1 MKITELQLRKI
12 IREEIQKLNEAR
24 LKDIVPDIIFT
35 AAKYTNQKLD
45 HLARQSWDSSD
56 ELMKQIMQSWPLNTP
71 KQRWT
76 SFKRD
81 VDKLLKK
88 HSIREEL
95 NESKK
100 IKGKDAGNY
109 VKMAP
114 KGRKITIK
122 DKTYISLGKGNWK
135 GPRGE
140 KLNWIEISSKASA
153 LGNKNVQYEGFA
165 GPLPKSEQGKFETS
179 RKKSSEVLGYKLTG
193 TPDRKTNIGLTEAKM
208 VQYNIPESDKRMVI
222 RN

>member
-12 IREEIQKLNEAR
+12 IREEFQK
-24 LKDIVPDIIFT
+24 
-35 AAKYTNQKLD
+35 
-45 HLARQSWDSSD
+45 
-56 ELMKQIMQSWPLNTP
+56 
-71 KQRWT
+71 
-76 SFKRD
+76 
-81 VDKLLKK
+81 
-88 HSIREEL
+88 L

-208 VQYNIPESDKRMVI
+208 VQYSIPESDKRMVTKI
-222 RN
+222 LTKLKLKAGKDFDYGAGKGANFILDLDKRFENKVLDLLLKSRVRVHG